1 MGTIGEEEG
10 GGGVMGCEGGAKYIE
25 YHKLQSQSQNSING
39 CGFAKP
45 CNKLFVLKC
54 HFEDEYNP

>member
-1 MGTIGEEEG
+1 M
-10 GGGVMGCEGGAKYIE
+10 MGCEGGAKYIE